1 MLKYAKDYDILITS
15 KPSPQ
20 NQRKDKTMSTLL
32 NFKKSDYQKII
43 THCKNALPNEA
54 CGLLAGTITH
64 PSNET
69 DSPTPNYKTIPS
81 KLTTKTITK
90 VYLLTNTDNA
100 PNHYSMNPEEQLKAI
115 KDARANDTEIIGCF
129 HSHSHT
135 PAVPSSEDKRLAC
148 DSDMEYLIL
157 SLQEPDCPVLKAFGI
172 TQQEHVEA
180 HKLHIE

>member
-1 MLKYAKDYDILITS
+1 
-15 KPSPQ
+15 
-20 NQRKDKTMSTLL
+20 MSTLL
-32 NFKKSDYQKII
+32 NLKKSDYQKII

-64 PSNET
+64 PSNKT
-69 DSPTPNYKTIPS
+69 DSSTPNHKAIPS
-81 KLTTKTITK
+81 KTTTKPTTKPITKTITK

-129 HSHSHT
+129 HSHPHT
-135 PAVPSSEDKRLAC
+135 PAIPSSEDKRLAC
-148 DSDMEYLIL
+148 ASDMEYLIL
-157 SLQEPDCPVLKAFGI
+157 SLQKPDCLVLKAFGI